1 MINITFTPDTILMI
15 CTDSDDEFRLPG
27 PVPSVPSPFVVSVVC
42 VCFLISAVVWRLRVG
57 VAARALCW
65 HVAEVTGGF

>member
-15 CTDSDDEFRLPG
+15 CTDSDDGLRLPG
-27 PVPSVPSPFVVSVVC
+27 PVPSVPSPFVVSVVYM
-42 VCFLISAVVWRLRVG
+42 CFLISAVVWRLRVG
-57 VAARALCW
+57 VAGRVLCW